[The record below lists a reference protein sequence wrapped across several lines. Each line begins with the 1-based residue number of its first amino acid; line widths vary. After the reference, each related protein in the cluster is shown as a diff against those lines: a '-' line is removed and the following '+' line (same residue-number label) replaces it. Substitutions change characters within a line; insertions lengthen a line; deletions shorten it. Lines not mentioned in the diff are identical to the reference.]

1 MAFLPFDLQLS
12 QASLQ
17 DFVDCRR
24 RFQLR
29 HVLHQAWPALAVEPA
44 LENERHLQQGEAFHR
59 MIQQHLLGV
68 PAARL
73 TQMAEAL
80 PADAD
85 LARWWRNYTT
95 SAPVRA
101 DLAGA
106 RHAELV
112 LSASLADYL
121 LLAKYDLVVH
131 APGQQALI
139 FDWKTA
145 RRRPARAW
153 LANRLQTRVYP
164 FVLVEAGAYLN
175 DGQPIPAEQ
184 VEMVYWFADY
194 PDQPERFAY
203 SADLHEENRRYLLA
217 LVDEMER
224 LAESEPVWPL
234 TPVLE
239 RCRFCVYRSLCDR
252 GLRAGRLDELEDEAA
267 GAVDLTLD
275 IDFEQIAEIAY

>member
-1 MAFLPFDLQLS
+1 MEELPFDLQLS

-44 LENERHLQQGEAFHR
+44 LENEHHLQQGAILHR

-73 TQMAEAL
+73 AQMTAAL
-80 PADAD
+80 PANAD
-85 LARWWRNYTT
+85 LARWWRNYTA
-95 SAPVRA
+95 SAPISA
-101 DLAGA
+101 DQADG
-106 RHAELV
+106 RHVELV
-112 LSASLADYL
+112 LSTSLADYL
-121 LLAKYDLVVH
+121 LVAKYDLVVL
-131 APGQQALI
+131 APGDQALI

-153 LANRLQTRVYP
+153 LADRLQTRVYP

-175 DGQPIPAEQ
+175 AGRPIAADQ
-184 VEMVYWFADY
+184 VQMVYWFADY

-203 SADLHEENRRYLLA
+203 SAEQHEENRRYLLA

-224 LAESEPVWPL
+224 LAENKAVWPL
-234 TPVLE
+234 TPVTE

-252 GLRAGRLDELEDEAA
+252 GLRAGHLDELEDEAA
-267 GAVDLTLD
+267 GDGDWALD